1 MVLNEV
7 GTPQMEGMV
16 LGGAGSPQVEGI
28 VLYDEGVSSDVGDRI
43 RQDGSP

>member
-28 VLYDEGVSSDVGDRI
+28 VLYDEGVFSDVGDRI